1 MYAETGN
8 ITENDVMLASAS
20 GAIIIGFSVSA
31 DAAAQR
37 LAETNGVSIRQYDV
51 IYRVVEDVEKALKG
65 LLEPEYKPVTIGKA
79 EVRAVFRIP
88 KVGHIAGCLVREG
101 ELRRN
106 AKVRVLRNG
115 KKEFEG
121 EVASLRHEKDD
132 VREVQKGFECGVG
145 IKDFDGVK
153 VGDLL
158 EFFVIERV
166 E

>member
-1 MYAETGN
+1 
-8 ITENDVMLASAS
+8 
-20 GAIIIGFSVSA
+20 
-31 DAAAQR
+31 
-37 LAETNGVSIRQYDV
+37 
-51 IYRVVEDVEKALKG
+51 

-145 IKDFDGVK
+145 IKDFDDVK